1 MTLFDI
7 LVPLCAILVAGV
19 GVLILRATD
28 GKRGHRH
35 PAE

>member
-7 LVPLCAILVAGV
+7 LVPLAAILVAGA
-19 GVLILRATD
+19 GVLILRLTD
-28 GKRGHRH
+28 RKRDHH

>member
-7 LVPLCAILVAGV
+7 LVPLSAILVAGV
-19 GVLILRATD
+19 GVLILRLTD
-28 GKRGHRH
+28 RKRDGRH